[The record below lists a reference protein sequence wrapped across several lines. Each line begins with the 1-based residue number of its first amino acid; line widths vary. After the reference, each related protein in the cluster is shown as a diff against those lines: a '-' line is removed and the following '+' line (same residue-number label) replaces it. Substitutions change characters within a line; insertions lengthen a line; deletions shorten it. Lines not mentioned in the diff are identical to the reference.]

1 MQGLITSGVP
11 HRIDVL
17 TAVSVVLTCIRVFQS
32 PHVALNWLGLCAELS
47 LTCYIVL
54 TLVEVLPV
62 FAL

>member
-11 HRIDVL
+11 RRIDVL
-17 TAVSVVLTCIRVFQS
+17 TAVSFVLIRVFQS
-32 PHVALNWLGLCAELS
+32 PHAAFNCLGLCAELS
-47 LTCYIVL
+47 LTCNIVL